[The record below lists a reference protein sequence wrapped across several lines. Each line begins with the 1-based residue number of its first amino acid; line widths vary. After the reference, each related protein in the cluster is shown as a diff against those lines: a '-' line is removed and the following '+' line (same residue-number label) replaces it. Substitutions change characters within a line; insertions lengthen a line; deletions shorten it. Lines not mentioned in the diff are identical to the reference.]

1 MNATLV
7 YAIQLLSALP
17 QVIAAGGSILQMVTD
32 GNARLQAM
40 AAENRNPTAEEWL
53 ALNTE
58 IVALRSQLHS

>member
-7 YAIQLLSALP
+7 YAMQLLSALP